1 MANSTQKYTC
11 ELCEYET
18 TDKRN
23 YKNHIASKKH
33 VKKVEGKDNLYICN
47 YCDYK
52 TIYKYHYTKHLN
64 SLKHANNCVAEKLNI
79 QPNQCNQCFRQYSC
93 KNSLSRHR
101 RNCSAIVNQ
110 IDEKPAIIENNN
122 ANTNIINP
130 ELFITMMKNQ
140 NEIIVNQQQQQ
151 SNMTNILSTMVEK
164 IGDTNSHN
172 TNSSMNHSNNK
183 TFNIQ
188 FFLNEQCKNAIDIKD
203 FIKNL
208 DYSSSNLENNCEKD
222 FTERIIKQMKDGFH
236 NYAVEERPI
245 HCSDAKRNKLHIR
258 DKGEWISGMDSQR
271 KMHEI
276 VANMDFH
283 IQNSFRKW
291 VFENP
296 SCLVLD
302 TPAYN
307 KYMKIYPS
315 INGPTSDALEDRCI
329 KKVVTGITDEVVID
343 KDKFAL

>member
-1 MANSTQKYTC
+1 MSSLRHKKKEGSEFC
-11 ELCEYET
+11 
-18 TDKRN
+18 
-23 YKNHIASKKH
+23 SKKYECSH
-33 VKKVEGKDNLYICN
+33 CQYQTCFKSHYDDHLISKSHNSKKDAASNKI
-47 YCDYK
+47 K
-52 TIYKYHYTKHLN
+52 
-64 SLKHANNCVAEKLNI
+64 
-79 QPNQCNQCFRQYSC
+79 PNQCGNCFGEYKSRTSLWRHKQTCNVEQKTPLANNIMNETNSEP
-93 KNSLSRHR
+93 KNELLKVVLQNHSELQ
-101 RNCSAIVNQ
+101 NIV
-110 IDEKPAIIENNN
+110 I
-122 ANTNIINP
+122 
-130 ELFITMMKNQ
+130 
-140 NEIIVNQQQQQ
+140 NQQQQ
-151 SNMTNILSTMVEK
+151 LSTIVEK

-172 TNSSMNHSNNK
+172 TNSSTNHSNNK

-203 FIKNL
+203 FITNL

-236 NYAVEERPI
+236 NYAIEERPI

-276 VANMDFH
+276 VANMDLH
-283 IQNSFRKW
+283 IQKSFRKW

-329 KKVVTGITDEVVID
+329 KIVVNSITDEVIID